1 MPRPVAVGIRVTG
14 LRTMARD
21 ARRTITRMDK
31 GIRGANK
38 RSVERVL
45 VPRIRSAAPRR
56 KGWLAGSVRARAT
69 AQRAQII
76 VGTPVKVPYAGPINF
91 GWPLRHIAAQEFIY
105 SSIAAVEEEMLDV
118 YIFEIDKATRPF
130 APLGKL

>member
-1 MPRPVAVGIRVTG
+1 MPAPVAVGIRVTG
-14 LRTMARD
+14 LRDMARD
-21 ARRTITRMDK
+21 ARNTINRLDK

-38 RSVERVL
+38 KSVERAL
-45 VPRIRSAAPRR
+45 VPRIKAAAPRR
-56 KGWLAGSVRARAT
+56 SGALAGSVKGRAT

-105 SSIAAVEEEMLDV
+105 SSIAAAEKEMLDI
-118 YIFEIDKATRPF
+118 YIFEIDKATKPF
-130 APLGKL
+130 APLGRL

>member
-1 MPRPVAVGIRVTG
+1 MPPPAAVGIRVKG

-21 ARRTITRMDK
+21 ARSTINRLDK

-38 RSVERVL
+38 KSAERAL
-45 VPRIRSAAPRR
+45 VPRIRAAAPRR
-56 KGWLAGSVRARAT
+56 SGALANSVRARAT

-76 VGTPVKVPYAGPINF
+76 VGTNVKVPYAGPINF
-91 GWPLRHIAAQEFIY
+91 GWPLRGIRAQEFIY
-105 SSIAAVEEEMLDV
+105 KSIAAAEKEMLDI
-118 YIFEIDKATRPF
+118 YIFEIDKATRPI